1 MLGCQDSP
9 LKADEP
15 MAQNLGVTRKAGC
28 FTPTQSGLHSNNFFK
43 DFIIV

>member
-15 MAQNLGVTRKAGC
+15 MAQNLGVSRKAGC
-28 FTPTQSGLHSNNFFK
+28 LTA
-43 DFIIV
+43 